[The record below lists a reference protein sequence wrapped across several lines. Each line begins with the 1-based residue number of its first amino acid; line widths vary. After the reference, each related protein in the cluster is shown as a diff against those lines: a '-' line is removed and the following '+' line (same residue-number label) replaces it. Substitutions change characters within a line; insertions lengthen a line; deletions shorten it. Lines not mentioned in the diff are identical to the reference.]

1 MRRIFLIFSFNIR
14 DYSVFSNV
22 ENSNTK
28 NIQPK
33 ILKPCYKIKLFTD
46 KEKENK
52 YPLHSKHE
60 NFCKIYLAN
69 NFGETSQLLGPDK
82 ITGYYKKFNSKSPN
96 KFPEK
101 LAKKSRELLNSQ
113 IKTDFMINKSD
124 ASNEKTCIK
133 YLSNSPTPIYIKL

>member
-1 MRRIFLIFSFNIR
+1 MIFYIFSFNIR

-22 ENSNTK
+22 ENNTIK

-69 NFGETSQLLGPDK
+69 NFGETTQLLGPNK
-82 ITGYYKKFNSKSPN
+82 ITGYHKKINSKSPS

-101 LAKKSRELLNSQ
+101 LAKKSKEQLNSQ
-113 IKTDFMINKSD
+113 IKTDFMIYKSV
-124 ASNEKTCIK
+124 ASDEKPLIK
-133 YLSNSPTPIYIKL
+133 FLSNSPIPIYIKL